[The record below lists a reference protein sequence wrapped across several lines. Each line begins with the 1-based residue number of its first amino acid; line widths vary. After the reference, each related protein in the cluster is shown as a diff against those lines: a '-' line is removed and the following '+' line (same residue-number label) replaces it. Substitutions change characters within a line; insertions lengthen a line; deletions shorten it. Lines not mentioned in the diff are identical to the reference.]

1 MTNKEI
7 IELVKG
13 RTFTNME
20 LIGLLSNIK
29 EESAAQLKTII
40 KICKILGEPKRLD
53 SVDEYLRIG
62 TRNYFIG
69 LPVADA
75 YKEYCEW
82 CKLCELPADS
92 KKSFSSTLLH
102 KFKLVSVTASVNGKP
117 VRVYKEA

>member
-20 LIGLLSNIK
+20 LIGLLSSIK
-29 EESAAQLKTII
+29 EESRAQLKDIM

-53 SVDEYLRIG
+53 SVDEYLRLS
-62 TRNYFIG
+62 TKKYFIG
-69 LPVADA
+69 LPVTEA
-75 YKEYCEW
+75 YNEYCEW

-92 KKSFSSTLLH
+92 KSSFSRALQH
-102 KFKLVSVTASVNGKP
+102 KFKLVSVVGKMGGKSV
-117 VRVYKEA
+117 RHYKEA